1 LAVKVLALK
10 KQNSTT
16 RRYWSERV
24 MNLKHAVSPSFMKN
38 PGMIKND
45 FDEIPII
52 DLGKSLSDN
61 PEALAATIR
70 EICHK
75 VGFFIVTN
83 HGVPKKVVSDT
94 FQLGKTIFG
103 LPLEQ
108 KQLIDKRQSPYFRG
122 WEAEGSEFTNNN
134 PDIREQVD
142 LWSEHA
148 PRDGNIEPAYLRLLG
163 PNQWLPDAVLPNSQK
178 VMTRWFD
185 ETGNLANKLMSL
197 LGIGLGF
204 SADYFENRFGEE
216 RMSLTKLIR
225 YPKTPQGSFGV
236 NAHHDS
242 GFLTVLAAGDTPGLE
257 ILNAADKWIPVP
269 VIPDAFVI
277 NIGEMLQAVT
287 GNYYIATSH
296 RVFSNAE
303 RYSLGYFHGPSLES
317 NLSQVDLKPEFVDAV
332 QNSPRH
338 SSAGFMASAEDTK
351 GGVKEMSGGLNAS
364 TYGDQLW
371 SYFKRSY
378 PENMKKHHPDVE

>member
-1 LAVKVLALK
+1 MQIPSAVK
-10 KQNSTT
+10 S
-16 RRYWSERV
+16 
-24 MNLKHAVSPSFMKN
+24 
-38 PGMIKND
+38 D

-52 DLGKSLSDN
+52 DLGQSLTDD
-61 PEALAATIR
+61 PLQLADTIR

-83 HGVPKKVVSDT
+83 HGVPNEVVNST
-94 FQLGKTIFG
+94 FQLGKELFA
-103 LPLEQ
+103 LPLE
-108 KQLIDKRQSPYFRG
+108 KKLLIDKRLSPYFRG
-122 WEAEGSEFTNNN
+122 WEAEGAEFTNNN

-148 PRDGNIEPAYLRLLG
+148 PRERTINPAYLRLLG

-178 VMTRWFD
+178 VVTRWFD
-185 ETGNLANKLMSL
+185 ETGKLANKLMSL
-197 LGIGLGF
+197 LAIGLGF
-204 SADYFENRFGEE
+204 SDDYFENRFGEE

-225 YPKTPQGSFGV
+225 YPKTPEGRFGV

-257 ILNAADKWIPVP
+257 ILNAADQWVPVP

-287 GNYYIATSH
+287 GNYYIATPH
-296 RVFSNAE
+296 RVFSASE
-303 RYSLGYFHGPSLES
+303 RYSLGYFHGPSLEA
-317 NLSQVDLKPEFVDAV
+317 NLNQVILKPEFIEAV
-332 QNSPRH
+332 KNSPRH
-338 SSAGFMASAEDTK
+338 ASAGFMASADDTHD
-351 GGVKEMSGGLNAS
+351 GVKEMTGGLNAS

-378 PENMKKHHPDVE
+378 PDNMNKHHSDQLKVS

>member
-1 LAVKVLALK
+1 
-10 KQNSTT
+10 
-16 RRYWSERV
+16 
-24 MNLKHAVSPSFMKN
+24 MKN
-38 PGMIKND
+38 PGAIKND

-61 PEALAATIR
+61 PHELAATMR

-83 HGVPKKVVSDT
+83 HGVPKEVVSDT
-94 FQLGKTIFG
+94 FRLGKNIFA

-108 KQLIDKRQSPYFRG
+108 KQLIDK
-122 WEAEGSEFTNNN
+122 
-134 PDIREQVD
+134 VD

-148 PRDGNIEPAYLRLLG
+148 PRDGNVEPAYLRLLG

-178 VMTRWFD
+178 VMARWFD
-185 ETGNLANKLMSL
+185 ETGKLANKLMSL

-204 SADYFENRFGEE
+204 SADYFKTRFGEE

-225 YPKTPQGSFGV
+225 YPKTPSGGFGV

-242 GFLTVLAAGDTPGLE
+242 GFLTVLAAGNTPGLE
-257 ILNAADKWIPVP
+257 ILNAAGVWIPVP

-296 RVFSNAE
+296 RVFANAE

-317 NLSQVDLKPEFVDAV
+317 NLNQVDLKSEFVDAV

-378 PENMKKHHPDVE
+378 PENMKKHHPGVE